1 MRGTEQLSDRRGWFL
16 IWTVQRIVTKLSGR
30 RNKSC
35 YYVLSLAVEAAW
47 SCLPEE
53 PKMGVICAMVQARTG
68 MSAGAVSKA
77 LSRVTAD
84 IWDYGDRE
92 KLHKIYGHSVA
103 EKPTPKAL
111 VFVLAVYCQSMGS
124 RPHAVPPLSSNT
136 TS

>member
-1 MRGTEQLSDRRGWFL
+1 M
-16 IWTVQRIVTKLSGR
+16 TKLSGR

-35 YYVLSLAVEAAW
+35 YYVLCLAVEVAR

-68 MSAGAVSKA
+68 MSVGAVSRA

-84 IWDYGDRE
+84 IWDYGDRD
-92 KLHKIYGHSVA
+92 KLRQIYGHPVS

-111 VFVLAVYCQSMGS
+111 VFVLAVYFQSADS
-124 RPHAVPPLSSNT
+124 RPRAVSTLSSNT
-136 TS
+136 VS